1 MIQQINLYQDCLK
14 EKKEVFPPSA
24 IGWVMGIG
32 LLGLLII
39 FGFGQVKVSSLD
51 ARFHNLQMR
60 KAEIL
65 EALKKVKDSA
75 SPYTGDTLLQE
86 ELARV
91 QTEVNVKAA
100 LLKNMKTL
108 NRNNLLE
115 FSNYLETLGRH
126 GQNGL
131 WLTRI
136 EVREAGKRLT
146 LAGRALH
153 PWLVSKFTEELARQE
168 RFTGLTTAKLWIQNT
183 ESGRNPVS
191 FILETEPGKAQ

>member
-1 MIQQINLYQDCLK
+1 VIQQINLYQDCLK
-14 EKKEVFPPSA
+14 EKKDVFPPSA
-24 IGWVMGIG
+24 IGWALGIG
-32 LLGLLII
+32 LLGLLIL
-39 FGFGQVKVSSLD
+39 FGLGKWKVSSLE
-51 ARFHNLQMR
+51 AKFHDLQKR

-65 EALKKVKDSA
+65 EAFKKVEDSA
-75 SPYTGDTLLQE
+75 IPYTGDTLLQE

-91 QTEVNVKAA
+91 QSEVNVKAA
-100 LLKNMKTL
+100 LLKNMEIL

-136 EVREAGKRLT
+136 EVREAGKRIT
-146 LAGRALH
+146 LEGSALH

-183 ESGRNPVS
+183 ESGSNPVN